1 MRKYIM
7 PKCALVSILIIS
19 IFFVNGCV
27 SIPHEKL
34 TRSIDEQE
42 LSDHVHFLAQP
53 ALKGRKPKTWESAT
67 VQRYL
72 VDRFETYGLVPW
84 PGTKGYEQPFGFGT
98 NVIGILPGSD
108 PNLANEIVI
117 LAAHYDHLGK
127 RKKGIYHGASDNA
140 SGVAVLLEIAE
151 QLSMAEQKPKRSVC
165 FAAFD
170 SEERMLLGSFV
181 FTCREDVEK
190 ANIVG
195 IVNVDMLGRSSFG
208 IIDNTLWAIG
218 TSKYPKLRQQ
228 IIKSGDDIGIDIA
241 VLGAD
246 FVGPRSDHVPFET
259 MGIPCLFFTC
269 GHHCDY
275 HTPADTADKLN
286 YNQIKQSAAVIYT
299 TVCNL
304 ANAKTI
310 EQPVPQISGD
320 VKEIEAL
327 KLTLA
332 QISKNYEKAG
342 LTEEQGKQIADL
354 CTEADK
360 LLSKNEYSLQDRQKF
375 LWKASPVFGPLAK
388 DPTAPRKPADSNEA
402 KIGAKYAMAT
412 FGMFYADHRVAF
424 LEGSKKFVKHLMKY
438 KPGLFNN
445 MPKFEHK
452 IYELNDDEISF
463 TLQENGEY
471 LLAVLPARFTI
482 SGEVS
487 GWLLFKR
494 GTFGMGGSFPLV
506 NCKGTKE
513 QIIDFC
519 LLQLGDNLEDK
530 DHIKIWQK
538 VLRVV
543 VGAERGSTYD
553 EWMRWRL
560 DNSSWKSEKQWLLG
574 LMQSENSHLAAAA
587 VTSTQIVACEDA
599 RKVLRK
605 IMLDESFKAN
615 VRVKAISTL
624 TKDAGS
630 EAMMTLVDIAD
641 NNTPCHS
648 REDYLYMEQSYPFY
662 DHPAVRLMSEMT
674 DNWYIEKGK
683 SITIGSKAREKLCE
697 LTKKDFGADKKAWT
711 KWIQTKYK

>member
-1 MRKYIM
+1 MQKRLLV
-7 PKCALVSILIIS
+7 ALLSLCLMTAT
-19 IFFVNGCV
+19 GCV
-27 SIPHEKL
+27 SIPHEQL
-34 TRSIDEQE
+34 SRAIETQE

-67 VQRYL
+67 VRRYL
-72 VDRFETYGLVPW
+72 KDRFEAYGLVPW

-140 SGVAVLLEIAE
+140 SGVAMLLEIAE
-151 QLSMAEQKPKRSVC
+151 QFSMAEQKPKRSVC
-165 FAAFD
+165 FASFD
-170 SEERMLLGSFV
+170 CEEQMLLGSFV
-181 FTCREDVEK
+181 FTCREDVEE

-195 IVNVDMLGRSSFG
+195 IVNVDTLGRNFF
-208 IIDNTLWAIG
+208 DVVENTLWAIG
-218 TSKYPKLRQQ
+218 TRKYPKLRQQ
-228 IIKSGDDIGIDIA
+228 IIKAGDDMGIDIA

-246 FVGPRSDHVPFET
+246 FVGPRGDHVPFET
-259 MGIPCLFFTC
+259 MEIPCLFFTC
-269 GHHCDY
+269 GHHSDY
-275 HTPADTADKLN
+275 HMPTDTTDKLN
-286 YNQIKQSAAVIYT
+286 YDKIKQSAGVIYT

-310 EQPVPQISGD
+310 EQPVTPNSGD
-320 VKEIEAL
+320 IEEIETL
-327 KLTLA
+327 KLNMA
-332 QISKNYEKAG
+332 QISENYEKAG
-342 LTEEQGKQIADL
+342 LTKEQGEQIADL
-354 CTEADK
+354 CTEVDK
-360 LLSKNEYSLQDRQKF
+360 LLSQDEYSVQDRQKF
-375 LWKASPVFGPLAK
+375 LWKAGPVFGPLAE
-388 DPTAPRKPADSNEA
+388 DPTAPKKPVDSNEA
-402 KIGAKYAMAT
+402 KIGAKYGMAT
-412 FGMFYADHRVAF
+412 FGMFYANHRVT
-424 LEGSKKFVKHLMKY
+424 LVEGSKKFVKHLVKY
-438 KPGLFNN
+438 KPGFFNN

-452 IYELNDDEISF
+452 VYELNDDGISF
-463 TLQENGEY
+463 LLQENGEY
-471 LLAVLPARFTI
+471 LLAVLPARITI

-494 GTFGMGGSFPLV
+494 GRFGMGGSFSPV
-506 NCKGTKE
+506 DCKGTKE

-530 DHIKIWQK
+530 DHIKVWQK

-543 VGAERGSTYD
+543 VGAERGQTYD

-560 DNSSWKSEKQWLLG
+560 DNCSWKSEKEWVLG

-587 VTSTQIVACEDA
+587 VASAQRIACEDA
-599 RKVLRK
+599 KKVLRK
-605 IMLDESFKAN
+605 IILDECVKAN

-624 TKDAGS
+624 TKDAGP
-630 EAMMTLVDIAD
+630 EAMMALVDVAD

-662 DHPAVRLMSEMT
+662 DHPGVRLMSEMT

-697 LTKKDFGADKKAWT
+697 LTKKDFGKNAKAWRR
-711 KWIQTKYK
+711 WIEANVK